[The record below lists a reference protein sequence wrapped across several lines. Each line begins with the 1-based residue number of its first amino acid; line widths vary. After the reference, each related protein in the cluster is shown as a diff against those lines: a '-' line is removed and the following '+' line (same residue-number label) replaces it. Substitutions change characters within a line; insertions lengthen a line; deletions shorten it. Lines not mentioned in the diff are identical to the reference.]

1 MKEDF
6 GLVKKIVYL
15 LLLTAFIL
23 AGPITFKVVAEEVK
37 VDSDDVTLKMN
48 EYEFG
53 EYTTGTVQGVWDVGE
68 TVDRFIFNA
77 GQNGLYG
84 AVSFDL
90 KRSWGRTLDNVKLEN
105 TLYAELK
112 DGSFIRVF
120 FDSGDDENTTVSA
133 GPLLARNDEV
143 RKHGGVGQL
152 TGKFIFESKRLTYLD
167 KEYTYDLTFNFSE
180 RANVIRYGGK
190 DRYEVEQ
197 NLNSEIPNQSLD
209 TILISSGLKYSDTLV
224 GTTLNKKKNATI
236 LLVNDNDTILSAKIE
251 EAKRLLKPSGKVY
264 ILGGPATVST
274 KVESEFKKH
283 FLVERLGG
291 KDRLEVALNVAEMAN
306 PQPTELFLV
315 YGLVFS
321 DALSVSP
328 VATERQAPILP
339 QWGDILKTEIKNY
352 IKKHPSI
359 KTVYIVSGTG
369 VIPVPI
375 ENELK
380 SLGVSSV
387 ERIAGKDR
395 FETSLAIAKKFYP
408 TPLSVS
414 IANGL
419 VFADALSGS
428 RNSWVNN
435 SPIVLVKR
443 EGIPFNTLQ
452 YILNVR
458 RLWFLGG
465 PATLSDDIKVLLTGE
480 DRLETIKF

>member
-1 MKEDF
+1 MELF
-6 GLVKKIVYL
+6 RKISFVF
-15 LLLTAFIL
+15 LLTAFLL
-23 AGPITFKVVAEEVK
+23 AGPITSKVGAEEVK
-37 VDSDDVTLKMN
+37 LDSDDITLKMN

-53 EYTTGTVQGVWDVGE
+53 QYTTGTVQGVWDADE
-68 TVDRFIFNA
+68 TVDRFTFNA
-77 GQNGLYG
+77 GENGLYG
-84 AVSFDL
+84 AVSFEL
-90 KRSWGRTLDNVKLEN
+90 KRSWERTLDNTKLEN

-112 DGSFIRVF
+112 DGSYIKIF

-133 GPLLARNDEV
+133 SPILSRNDEV

-152 TGKFIFESKRLTYLD
+152 TGKFIFETKRLTNLD

-190 DRYEVEQ
+190 DRYEVEK
-197 NLNSEIPNQSLD
+197 NLNSELPNQSLD

-236 LLVNDNDTILSAKIE
+236 LLVNDNDTILRAKIE

-274 KVESEFKKH
+274 KIESEFKKH
-283 FLVERLGG
+283 FSVERIGG

-328 VATERQAPILP
+328 VATERQSPILP
-339 QWGDILKTEIKNY
+339 QWGDKLKSEIKDY
-352 IKKHPSI
+352 VKKHPSI
-359 KTVYIVSGTG
+359 KKIYIVSGTG
-369 VIPVPI
+369 VIPVSI

-380 SLGVSSV
+380 ALGISDV

-395 FETSLAIAKKFYP
+395 FDTSLAIAKKFYP
-408 TPLSVS
+408 NPISVS
-414 IANGL
+414 MANGL

-435 SPIVLVKR
+435 SPMVLVKG
-443 EGIPFNTLQ
+443 EGVPFNTLQ
-452 YILNVR
+452 YIINVR

-465 PATLSDDIKVLLTGE
+465 PATLSDDIKVILTGE
-480 DRLETIKF
+480 DRL

>member
-1 MKEDF
+1 LF
-6 GLVKKIVYL
+6 KKFVFL
-15 LLLTAFIL
+15 LLLTASIL
-23 AGPITFKVVAEEVK
+23 AGPINYKVDAEEVK
-37 VDSDDVTLKMN
+37 LDSDDGTLKMK

-53 EYTTGTVQGVWDVGE
+53 KYTTGSAQGVWDVGE
-68 TVDRFIFNA
+68 TVDRFMFYA
-77 GQNGLYG
+77 GENGLYG
-84 AVSFDL
+84 ALSFDL
-90 KRSWGRTLDNVKLEN
+90 KRSWERTLDNTRLEN

-112 DGSFIRVF
+112 NGSFIKIF
-120 FDSGDDENTTVSA
+120 FDSGNDENTTVSA
-133 GPLLARNDEV
+133 GPVLARHDEV

-152 TGKFIFESKRLTYLD
+152 TGKFIFETKRLTNLD
-167 KEYTYDLTFNFSE
+167 KVYTYDLTFNFSE

-190 DRYEVEQ
+190 DRYEVEK
-197 NLNSEIPNQSLD
+197 NLNSDLPDQSLD
-209 TILISSGLKYSDTLV
+209 TILISSGMKYSDTLV

-236 LLVNDNDTILSAKIE
+236 LLVNDNETILQAKIE

-274 KVESEFKKH
+274 KIESEFKKH
-283 FLVERLGG
+283 FSVERIGG
-291 KDRLEVALNVAEMAN
+291 KDRLEVAMNVAEMAN

-339 QWGDILKTEIKNY
+339 QWGDKLKSEIIDY
-352 IKKHPSI
+352 VKKHPGI
-359 KTVYIVSGTG
+359 KKVYIVSGTG
-369 VIPVPI
+369 VIPVSI

-380 SLGVSSV
+380 SLGISAV

-395 FETSLAIAKKFYP
+395 FDTSLAIAQKFYP
-408 TPLSVS
+408 NPLSVS

-435 SPIVLVKR
+435 SPMVLVKG
-443 EGIPFNTLQ
+443 EGAPFNTLQ

>member
-1 MKEDF
+1 MF
-6 GLVKKIVYL
+6 RKIAFVF
-15 LLLTAFIL
+15 LLTAFIL
-23 AGPITFKVVAEEVK
+23 AGTITQEVWAEGVK
-37 VDSDDVTLKMN
+37 LDSDDVSLKMN

-53 EYTTGTVQGVWDVGE
+53 KYTTGTVQGVWEPGE

-77 GQNGLYG
+77 GENGLYG
-84 AVSFDL
+84 GLSFDL
-90 KRSWGRTLDNVKLEN
+90 KRSWARTLDDVRLEN
-105 TLYAELK
+105 TLFAELK
-112 DGSFIRVF
+112 SGSYIKIF
-120 FDSGDDENTTVSA
+120 FDPGDDENTTVSG
-133 GPLLARNDEV
+133 GPILSRNDEV

-152 TGKFIFESKRLTYLD
+152 TGKFIFETKRITNLE
-167 KEYTYDLTFNFSE
+167 KEYTYELTFTFSE

-190 DRYEVEQ
+190 DRYEVEK
-197 NLNSEIPNQSLD
+197 NLNSELSNQSLD

-224 GTTLNKKKNATI
+224 GATLNKKKNATI
-236 LLVNDNDTILSAKIE
+236 LLVNDNDTILGAKIE

-264 ILGGPATVST
+264 LLGGPATVST
-274 KVESEFKKH
+274 KIESAFKKH
-283 FLVERLGG
+283 FSVERIGG

-339 QWGDILKTEIKNY
+339 QWGDKLKSEIKDY
-352 IKKHPSI
+352 VKKHSSIKK
-359 KTVYIVSGTG
+359 VYIVSGTG
-369 VIPVPI
+369 VVPVSI
-375 ENELK
+375 ESELK
-380 SLGVSSV
+380 SIGISEV

-395 FETSLAIAKKFYP
+395 FDTSLAIAQKFYP
-408 TPLSVS
+408 NPLSVS

-428 RNSWVNN
+428 RNSWENN
-435 SPIVLVKR
+435 SPMVLVKR
-443 EGIPFNTLQ
+443 EGVPFNTLQ
-452 YILNVR
+452 YILNLR